1 LIREESGNHVFRFPL
16 SKKPIMDFLRPF
28 HRKEINMI
36 LEGLTA
42 LVTGGSRGIGA
53 ACCELLAANGAA
65 VGVNYLGNKEAADQV
80 VGRIRASGGKA
91 LAVQAD
97 VRDRSQVD
105 RMVAT
110 VQKDLGTLD
119 ILVNNANISFPI
131 KPFGEFLWDEM
142 LGKLSGEIGSSF
154 NCCQAVIPGMVEKG
168 MGRIINISSGLSRT
182 PGNGFVAHT
191 TAKSGL
197 DAFTKALALE
207 LGPQRITVNTVA
219 PGLTETDATSF
230 LAQEAKD
237 AAAAHTPLRRI
248 GQSEDVAGAVLFFAS
263 SYSGFITGTWLP
275 VDGGSTMI

>member
-1 LIREESGNHVFRFPL
+1 
-16 SKKPIMDFLRPF
+16 
-28 HRKEINMI
+28 MI

-65 VGVNYLGNKEAADQV
+65 VGVNYLENKEAADQV
-80 VGRIRASGGKA
+80 VGQIRSAGGKA
-91 LAVQAD
+91 IAVQAD
-97 VRDRSQVD
+97 ARDRSQVD
-105 RMVAT
+105 RMVAA
-110 VQKDLGTLD
+110 VQKDVGNVD
-119 ILVNNANISFPI
+119 ILVNNANINFPI

-142 LGKLSGEIGSSF
+142 MGKLGGEISASF
-154 NCCQAVIPGMVEKG
+154 NCCQAVIPGMLEKG
-168 MGRIINISSGLSRT
+168 LGRIINISSGLSRT

-197 DAFTKALALE
+197 DAFTKALAFE
-207 LGPQRITVNTVA
+207 LGPQGITVNTVA
-219 PGLTETDATSF
+219 PGLTETDATAF

-237 AAAAHTPLRRI
+237 GAAAHTPLRRI

>member
-1 LIREESGNHVFRFPL
+1 
-16 SKKPIMDFLRPF
+16 
-28 HRKEINMI
+28 MI

-65 VGVNYLGNKEAADQV
+65 VGVNYLGNKEAAGQV
-80 VGRIRASGGKA
+80 VDRIIAAGGKA

-105 RMVAT
+105 RMIAA
-110 VQKDLGTLD
+110 VQRDLGNVD
-119 ILVNNANISFPI
+119 ILVNNANIGFPV
-131 KPFGEFLWDEM
+131 KPFEQFQWDEM
-142 LGKLSGEIGSSF
+142 IGKLGGEIGSSF
-154 NCCQAVIPGMVEKG
+154 NCAQAVIPGMVKKG
-168 MGRIINISSGLSRT
+168 QGRIINISSGLSRT
-182 PGNGFVAHT
+182 PGDGFVAHT

-207 LGPQRITVNTVA
+207 LGPQGITVNTVA
-219 PGLTETDATSF
+219 PGLTETDATSGM
-230 LAQEAKD
+230 AKEAKE

-263 SYSGFITGTWLP
+263 NYSGFITGTWLP

>member
-1 LIREESGNHVFRFPL
+1 
-16 SKKPIMDFLRPF
+16 
-28 HRKEINMI
+28 MI
-36 LEGLTA
+36 LKGLTA

-80 VGRIRASGGKA
+80 VDRIHTAGGRAHAMQG
-91 LAVQAD
+91 D
-97 VRDRSQVD
+97 VRDRGQVD
-105 RMVAT
+105 RMVAAIN
-110 VQKDLGTLD
+110 KDLGNID
-119 ILVNNANISFPI
+119 ILVNNANISFPT

-142 LGKLSGEIGSSF
+142 HGKLSGEIGSSF
-154 NCCQAVIPGMVEKG
+154 NCCQAVIPGMAEKG

-207 LGPQRITVNTVA
+207 LGPQGITVNTVA
-219 PGLTETDATSF
+219 PGLTETDAT
-230 LAQEAKD
+230 AGMPKEAKD
-237 AAAAHTPLRRI
+237 GTAAHTPLRRI
-248 GQSEDVAGAVLFFAS
+248 GQPEDVAGAVLFFAS
-263 SYSGFITGTWLP
+263 NYSGFITGTWLP

>member
-1 LIREESGNHVFRFPL
+1 
-16 SKKPIMDFLRPF
+16 
-28 HRKEINMI
+28 MI
-36 LEGLTA
+36 LKGLTA

-65 VGVNYLGNKEAADQV
+65 VGVNYLGNKEAAGQV
-80 VGRIRASGGKA
+80 VDRIIAARGKA

-105 RMVAT
+105 RMIAAI
-110 VQKDLGTLD
+110 QSDLGDVD

-131 KPFGEFLWDEM
+131 KPFEQFQWDEM
-142 LGKLSGEIGSSF
+142 VGKLDGEIGSSF
-154 NCCQAVIPGMVEKG
+154 NCSQAVIPGMVKKG
-168 MGRIINISSGLSRT
+168 LGRIINISSGLSRT
-182 PGNGFVAHT
+182 PGDGFVAHT

-207 LGPQRITVNTVA
+207 LGPQGITVNTVA
-219 PGLTETDATSF
+219 PGLTETDATSGMPK
-230 LAQEAKD
+230 EAKD
-237 AAAAHTPLRRI
+237 ATAAYTPLRRI